1 MNYSLIKYKN
11 NEGFFCKI
19 QGENYSRILWLNLCK
34 ILLLYL
40 ENSEIET
47 NNIKI
52 LFYFIVN
59 IFSPD
64 IDYSSL
70 EFRSDAVPTLFSLCP
85 ISEEIL
91 DNQKIFKIMDK
102 EYSNYYLSSDGK
114 NQSNNFNQL
123 FIDYSNKEILA
134 NDKVKQLLQTNNK
147 INTEIDNLLKVSKK
161 LPFPLIE
168 KFLIGLKENIN
179 IVDMKAQIYPGLFSF
194 YEKCFYDI
202 DNETEQENFINTIMA
217 INYSKRQLNFDDINK
232 ILSDNDFL
240 KLINEIMKSNVMNDA
255 YKRINEWYK
264 TNGKFDIM

>member
-1 MNYSLIKYKN
+1 MKNNRIKNGKAKEILIRSIKLLSSKNYKDFMDKLEKENLNSNYEEPKISNNFENAEEYYEDLYKQLNYSLIKYKN

-91 DNQKIFKIMDK
+91 DNQKIFKIMDR

-114 NQSNNFNQL
+114 NQSSNFNQL
-123 FIDYSNKEILA
+123 FIDYSNREILA

-147 INTEIDNLLKVSKK
+147 IYT
-161 LPFPLIE
+161 
-168 KFLIGLKENIN
+168 
-179 IVDMKAQIYPGLFSF
+179 
-194 YEKCFYDI
+194 
-202 DNETEQENFINTIMA
+202 
-217 INYSKRQLNFDDINK
+217 
-232 ILSDNDFL
+232 
-240 KLINEIMKSNVMNDA
+240 
-255 YKRINEWYK
+255 
-264 TNGKFDIM
+264 